1 MPVSD
6 LPPASAPA
14 GYRLWLALSVA
25 LVVHTL
31 VLAGLPAF
39 IAHHELSPPRVEITL
54 APPSQPPV
62 PASPGSAPAPDKA
75 QLASTPF
82 QQPTDSK
89 SKVWPEPV
97 AKTQN
102 PETSARKQAPAPGR
116 QYTSYASP
124 AASNVPSS
132 AGASPAAQQKPS
144 LHRREL
150 EQNTKKQIS
159 KLPSE
164 TDPYLIKLASHLA
177 QQLEHQRI
185 PAVSQLGSTVTMGIE
200 LRLMPNG
207 ALTRA
212 RVVSSSGVQ
221 VIDETVYR
229 TALAASPYPKPD
241 HQGSDRF
248 EVKLIF
254 TPTPS

>member
-6 LPPASAPA
+6 LPSASAPA

-31 VLAGLPAF
+31 ALAGLPAF
-39 IAHHELSPPRVEITL
+39 TAHQEVSRPRVEIML
-54 APPSQPPV
+54 ASLSRPPAPV
-62 PASPGSAPAPDKA
+62 SPGSTPVPDKA
-75 QLASTPF
+75 QLASTPS
-82 QQPTDSK
+82 QQRTDSK
-89 SKVWPEPV
+89 SKALPEPV
-97 AKTQN
+97 AKTQT
-102 PETSARKQAPAPGR
+102 PETSARKQAPEPDR
-116 QYTSYASP
+116 QRTSYASP
-124 AASNVPSS
+124 AAPNTPSS
-132 AGASPAAQQKPS
+132 TGASPAAQQNPS

-150 EQNTKKQIS
+150 EQNTKNQVS
-159 KLPSE
+159 KSPSE

-241 HQGSDRF
+241 NQDSDRF

-254 TPTPS
+254 TPPPW